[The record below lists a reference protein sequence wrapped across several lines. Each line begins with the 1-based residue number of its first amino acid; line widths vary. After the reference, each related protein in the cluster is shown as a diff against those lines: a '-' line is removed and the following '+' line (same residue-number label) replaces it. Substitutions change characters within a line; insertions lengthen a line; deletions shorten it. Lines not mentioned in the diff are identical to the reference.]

1 MQERRKGRRAKEIG
15 QREKKIE
22 ECRRVRLGGAAQCGD

>member
-1 MQERRKGRRAKEIG
+1 MQERRKRKGNRT
-15 QREKKIE
+15 EKKIE